1 MSIDEKKAWQHSV
14 LDKSQTERFKK
25 LGDLGEYIA
34 EVQLQQKGF
43 KLVKNLNIVKQNCMF
58 ADIYAVQDE
67 IKYIFSVKTRNK
79 LENNGNLNS
88 RYKLG
93 AKCYEYATSAEKE
106 HDAKAAWIA
115 VTIDTDKGIFDAYW
129 GFLDDLKGNTGI
141 PMSLKA
147 TKNYNCLTK
156 NSSLND
162 YVDFDYKILKNKYKT
177 RR

>member
-1 MSIDEKKAWQHSV
+1 MPTNEKKAWQHSV
-14 LDKSQTERFKK
+14 LDKSQTARFKK

-43 KLVKNLNIVKQNCMF
+43 KQVKNLNTLKHNSIF
-58 ADIYAVQDE
+58 ADIYAVRDE

-79 LENNGNLNS
+79 FENNGSLNS

-93 AKCYEYATSAEKE
+93 AKCYEYATLAEKE
-106 HDAKAAWIA
+106 HDAQAAWIA
-115 VTIDTDKGIFDAYW
+115 VAIDTDEGSFDAYW
-129 GFLDDLKGNTGI
+129 GLLDDLQGNTGI
-141 PMSLKA
+141 LMSLKA
-147 TKNYNCLTK
+147 TKNYNCLTQ
-156 NSSLND
+156 NSRLNE

>member
-1 MSIDEKKAWQHSV
+1 V
-14 LDKSQTERFKK
+14 LDKSQTARSKK

-43 KLVKNLNIVKQNCMF
+43 KQVKNLNTLKHNSIF
-58 ADIYAVQDE
+58 ADIYAVRDE

-79 LENNGNLNS
+79 FENNGSLNS

-93 AKCYEYATSAEKE
+93 ARCYEYATLAEKE
-106 HDAKAAWIA
+106 HDAQAAWIA
-115 VTIDTDKGIFDAYW
+115 VAIDADEGSFNAYW
-129 GFLDDLKGNTGI
+129 GLLDDLQGNTGI
-141 PMSLKA
+141 LMSVKA
-147 TKNYNCLTK
+147 TKNYNCLTQ
-156 NSSLND
+156 NSRLNE